1 MSCAVLRVRRGLLK
15 EQRFSDAKEWRYYW
29 CLRFDVAI
37 VFLTIIAMGYEYMD
51 NIDLIHSY
59 SFSHHLET
67 IIITTITGIHV
78 LHSALEK
85 PFQFQS
91 LCCYFPVEEL
101 GYYIK

>member
-59 SFSHHLET
+59 SFTHHLSDNYYYHHHRYLLSS
-67 IIITTITGIHV
+67 I
-78 LHSALEK
+78 LHLK
-85 PFQFQS
+85 NS
-91 LCCYFPVEEL
+91 LNFTVFVV
-101 GYYIK
+101 IF